1 MRLKI
6 KNIFAVLFVVSALS
20 SCDDALDKF
29 PLDSLS
35 PETFFTNE
43 TELQA
48 YSNAFYNCFPGSS
61 LYNSTDDLIVNY
73 QLDNIM
79 MGTRGLDSG
88 SWSWTYLRNF
98 NTLIEYSTNC
108 KDEAVRAKYV
118 ALARFFRGYF
128 YFEKV
133 KQFGDVPWVEKT
145 LGSGDQELY
154 KPRDNREFVMTKI
167 IEDLDYAIDNLPA
180 TRESY
185 RVTKWTALAIKSR
198 VCLFE
203 GTFRKYHAG
212 AEMLKSLPE
221 DANGY
226 DYYLTLAA
234 QAAEE
239 FITSSGY
246 RIYNDEGTKQSY
258 RGLFAHNNVTDGT
271 NSEIILARNYSLA
284 YSTTHSAGNYIT
296 SSTMGMPGMT
306 KKFVNSYLM
315 KDGSRFTDETV
326 RPNWKTMTLLDEV
339 KNRDPRFSQSI
350 RTPGFKRYGTD
361 EVMPVDLQ
369 ITTTGY
375 SPVKYWTDAQ
385 SERYNE
391 GDIDL
396 VIIRAGEVYLNYAEA
411 KAELGVTGSEL
422 QAALDMSIKPLR
434 DRVGMPNIDVAAANA
449 DPDPYLLDKYTGY
462 PKVAKV
468 NQTNVGVIL
477 EIRRERTIE
486 LIQEG
491 HRFYDI
497 IRWAE
502 GTTLETPLQG
512 LYFEGPGNYDLD
524 GDGKNDITLY
534 VGDEAPT
541 GEGVALIVKKIG
553 NVVDGGT
560 VILSDGNSGY
570 LEHHKSSRIGFKWNE
585 GRDYLY
591 AIPLDEISLTNGA
604 LVQNP
609 GWDSGLSE

>member
-35 PETFFTNE
+35 PETFFSNE

-48 YSNAFYNCFPGSS
+48 YSNAFYGCFPGNS

-79 MGTRGLDSG
+79 LGARGLDAG
-88 SWSWTYLRNF
+88 SWSWGYLRNF
-98 NTLIEYSTNC
+98 NTLIEYSKNC
-108 KDEAVRAKYV
+108 KDEAVRTKYV

-133 KQFGDVPWVEKT
+133 KQFGDVPWTDKA
-145 LGSGDQELY
+145 LGSGDPELY

-167 IEDLDYAIDNLPA
+167 LADLDYAIEHLSA

-185 RVTKWTALAIKSR
+185 RVTKWTALALKSR

-212 AEMLKSLPE
+212 AEMLQTLPA

-226 DYYLTLAA
+226 EYYLNLAA
-234 QAAEE
+234 AAADE

-246 RIYNDEGTKQSY
+246 RLYTEEGTKGSY
-258 RGLFAHNNVTDGT
+258 RGLFAQNSVTDGT
-271 NSEIILARNYSLA
+271 NVEIILARNYNLA
-284 YSTTHSAGNYIT
+284 YDATHSAGNYIT

-315 KDGSRFTDETV
+315 KDGSRYTDQEGWETKSFV
-326 RPNWKTMTLLDEV
+326 EEV

-361 EVMPVDLQ
+361 EVLPIDIQ

-391 GDIDL
+391 GDLDL
-396 VIIRAGEVYLNYAEA
+396 VIFRAAEVYLNYAEA
-411 KAELGVTGSEL
+411 KAELGTL
-422 QAALDMSIKPLR
+422 TQADLDKAIKPIR
-434 DRVGMPNIDVAAANA
+434 DRVGMPNMNLTTLTV
-449 DPDPYLLDKYTGY
+449 DPYLTDRYTGY
-462 PKVAKV
+462 PNAKGD
-468 NQTNVGVIL
+468 QLAAIL

-491 HRFYDI
+491 HRYYDI
-497 IRWAE
+497 VRWAE
-502 GTTLETPLQG
+502 GATLETPLQG
-512 LYFEGPGNYDLD
+512 LYFAGPGNYDLD

-534 VGDEAPT
+534 EGDEAPS
-541 GEGVALIVKKIG
+541 GDGVALIVKKISDK
-553 NVVDGGT
+553 NEAGT
-560 VILSDGNSGY
+560 IILSNGNSGY
-570 LEHHKSSRIGFKWNE
+570 YEHHKNSRPTFKWNE

-591 AIPLDEISLTNGA
+591 AIPIDERSLTDGA
-604 LVQNP
+604 LTQNP
-609 GWDSGLSE
+609 GWDDGLSFE